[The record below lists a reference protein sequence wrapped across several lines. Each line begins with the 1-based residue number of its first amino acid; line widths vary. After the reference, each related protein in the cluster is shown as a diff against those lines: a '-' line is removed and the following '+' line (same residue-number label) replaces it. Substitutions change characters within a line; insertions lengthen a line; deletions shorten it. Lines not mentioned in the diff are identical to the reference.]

1 MNRFEQKSM
10 SLGRKLIYLLPI
22 LAFVILFVLFLRG
35 IGSVSESTLS
45 KQQESLETALERSI
59 SQCYAVEGC
68 YPPSL
73 EYLEQHYGL
82 LYDEDSFFIDY
93 DCYNGE
99 RRRRYGRQHRCA
111 NIHIIIDNRRH
122 R

>member
-10 SLGRKLIYLLPI
+10 SLGHKLIYLLPI
-22 LAFVILFVLFLRG
+22 LAFVILFVLFLR
-35 IGSVSESTLS
+35 ESTLT
-45 KQQESLETALERSI
+45 KQQESLETALGRSI

-93 DCYNGE
+93 EYYGSNLLPE
-99 RRRRYGRQHRCA
+99 VTVLRRTGAH
-111 NIHIIIDNRRH
+111 
-122 R
+122 

>member
-1 MNRFEQKSM
+1 MNRFEQKRI
-10 SLGRKLIYLLPI
+10 SLGRRLISLLPV
-22 LAFVILFVLFLRG
+22 LAFLLLFLLFLRG
-35 IGSVSESTLS
+35 IGSVNESTLS

-82 LYDEDSFFIDY
+82 LYDEKNFLIDY
-93 DCYNGE
+93 EYYGSNLLPE
-99 RRRRYGRQHRCA
+99 VTILRRTGAH
-111 NIHIIIDNRRH
+111 
-122 R
+122 

>member
-1 MNRFEQKSM
+1 M
-10 SLGRKLIYLLPI
+10 SFGRKLIYLLPV
-22 LAFVILFVLFLRG
+22 LAFLILFVLFIQG
-35 IGSVSESTLS
+35 IGSVNESTLN

-59 SQCYAVEGC
+59 SQCYAVEGS

-93 DCYNGE
+93 EYYGSNLQPE
-99 RRRRYGRQHRCA
+99 VTVLRRTGAH
-111 NIHIIIDNRRH
+111 
-122 R
+122 

>member
-10 SLGRKLIYLLPI
+10 SFGRRLIYLLPV
-22 LAFVILFVLFLRG
+22 LAFLILFVLFIQG
-35 IGSVSESTLS
+35 IGSVNESTLN

-59 SQCYAVEGC
+59 SQCYAVEGS

-82 LYDEDSFFIDY
+82 LYDEDSFFVDY
-93 DCYNGE
+93 EYYGSNLLPE
-99 RRRRYGRQHRCA
+99 VTVLRRTGAH
-111 NIHIIIDNRRH
+111 
-122 R
+122 